1 MLSNLPPTTDY
12 YTGTVAT
19 PDGWTFVIPL
29 QNRTSLGYLYNDT
42 ITTDEQAEKNFREQ
56 FGVEE
61 VGKPRSFRNY
71 LAKNPI
77 IDDRVILNGNKLTFI
92 EPLEATSVTT
102 YDFFAEHTMTAI
114 MKNGS
119 NIPQE
124 LQNAVFRNA
133 EMVYQNMNFIL
144 YHYQFGSKYDTPFW
158 DYAKTLVPNDPKL
171 YEWLRRGE
179 RFKWKE
185 FMDENYSYYKVS
197 SLYLMHHKLSG
208 DDWELNTNL
217 SGDDLNVEVANYS
230 WSITETLK
238 ATFGSQAEP
247 YGIAWGLHRPS
258 NNWFV
263 STPRDHSVMDGV
275 GVNATVGG
283 VGVDFLYGGGLDDY
297 WASRVS
303 YELAGLGIN
312 SEIGL
317 SVNSNEAQL
326 LDVSVSSG
334 IFETSLE
341 YDLSEEADGA
351 YWARG
356 VVNPLGGLHILVGYN
371 SNEEVLYGVGYK
383 CNDNFHVSTE
393 FSSEDEDGK
402 DIVVRASYSF

>member
-1 MLSNLPPTTDY
+1 MKGGQRKVGETMKIGIIGKGLAGIITALRWKAALPDIEIDMYHDKDTPIVPVGSGSWPSLLKLLIRTSGSTSAFYSAWGDHIHWQATPKLGIAYKGWGKHGDWVHPFSLVNTAMHFDPQEFTDYFCNIGLVNLIEKRIDSYDQVDARYVYDCSGFPDNYDDYHTLRNPLNKVMLSNLPPTTDY

-92 EPLEATSVTT
+92 EPLEATSITT

-208 DDWELNTNL
+208 DDWEELF
-217 SGDDLNVEVANYS
+217 
-230 WSITETLK
+230 K
-238 ATFGSQAEP
+238 
-247 YGIAWGLHRPS
+247 S
-258 NNWFV
+258 NWK
-263 STPRDHSVMDGV
+263 H
-275 GVNATVGG
+275 
-283 VGVDFLYGGGLDDY
+283 
-297 WASRVS
+297 
-303 YELAGLGIN
+303 N
-312 SEIGL
+312 S
-317 SVNSNEAQL
+317 
-326 LDVSVSSG
+326 
-334 IFETSLE
+334 
-341 YDLSEEADGA
+341 
-351 YWARG
+351 
-356 VVNPLGGLHILVGYN
+356 
-371 SNEEVLYGVGYK
+371 
-383 CNDNFHVSTE
+383 
-393 FSSEDEDGK
+393 
-402 DIVVRASYSF
+402 